1 MNSKKIFSI
10 IIGLALPILVFYV
23 YRKSY
28 GYIYH
33 SIDDVVINYALL
45 KQEVVLL
52 PYVGIVLSNI
62 LGGIQAISGNVNVFF
77 IFLIT
82 SYCISFSIFIY
93 LVNILKNTFIKC
105 MLVITL
111 LTIEFLTIKYFTY
124 SVIAYLLAT
133 AGILLL
139 LKENKNIIAI
149 ILIFLGIS
157 LRPQIIVS
165 LIILLLPIF
174 VYELIK
180 NKNYKKIIVVFSI
193 CFIVAASNKVYTI
206 FDKTTDAYLKW
217 NEKSTLIR
225 DYPSIDY
232 DFKKEILE
240 KNDISQNDLNSYN
253 SWIFA
258 EKDIFDNNFLN
269 KLDNSRSLKE
279 KYNFS
284 IKNIILEAASN
295 NFIKV
300 ILFFDILLL
309 LFYRVKNI
317 YGYSIM
323 LTPLIL
329 FFALI
334 IRQRLVERIYIPIIV
349 IFLVIVI
356 IYFDQFYRKRQFKL
370 LANTETAIFGLS
382 CLLLLNYSIS
392 YGKNNLYWFT
402 KNTFE
407 FNKHYNS
414 EINSNPD
421 LLYIFVGY
429 GNLISSQPNTAKIFP
444 KIENISSNIT
454 TLGNWQTFS
463 KQYFKELNQLK
474 IANADNLLSESVNN
488 EKIKFIMPEESSAE
502 IYIKNIF
509 KEHYNRN
516 VYFMKEKNLPEKIG
530 IYSLRGE
537 S

>member
-149 ILIFLGIS
+149 ILIFLGTS

-180 NKNYKKIIVVFSI
+180 I
-193 CFIVAASNKVYTI
+193 T
-206 FDKTTDAYLKW
+206 
-217 NEKSTLIR
+217 
-225 DYPSIDY
+225 
-232 DFKKEILE
+232 
-240 KNDISQNDLNSYN
+240 
-253 SWIFA
+253 
-258 EKDIFDNNFLN
+258 
-269 KLDNSRSLKE
+269 
-279 KYNFS
+279 
-284 IKNIILEAASN
+284 
-295 NFIKV
+295 
-300 ILFFDILLL
+300 
-309 LFYRVKNI
+309 
-317 YGYSIM
+317 
-323 LTPLIL
+323 
-329 FFALI
+329 
-334 IRQRLVERIYIPIIV
+334 
-349 IFLVIVI
+349 
-356 IYFDQFYRKRQFKL
+356 KR
-370 LANTETAIFGLS
+370 
-382 CLLLLNYSIS
+382 
-392 YGKNNLYWFT
+392 
-402 KNTFE
+402 
-407 FNKHYNS
+407 
-414 EINSNPD
+414 
-421 LLYIFVGY
+421 
-429 GNLISSQPNTAKIFP
+429 
-444 KIENISSNIT
+444 
-454 TLGNWQTFS
+454 
-463 KQYFKELNQLK
+463 
-474 IANADNLLSESVNN
+474 
-488 EKIKFIMPEESSAE
+488 
-502 IYIKNIF
+502 
-509 KEHYNRN
+509 
-516 VYFMKEKNLPEKIG
+516 
-530 IYSLRGE
+530 
-537 S
+537 

>member
-149 ILIFLGIS
+149 I
-157 LRPQIIVS
+157 
-165 LIILLLPIF
+165 
-174 VYELIK
+174 
-180 NKNYKKIIVVFSI
+180 
-193 CFIVAASNKVYTI
+193 VAASNKVYTI
-206 FDKTTDAYLKW
+206 FDKTTDTYLKW

-444 KIENISSNIT
+444 EIENISSNIT

>member
-149 ILIFLGIS
+149 ILIFLGTS

-206 FDKTTDAYLKW
+206 FDKTTDTYLKW

-240 KNDISQNDLNSYN
+240 K
-253 SWIFA
+253 
-258 EKDIFDNNFLN
+258 
-269 KLDNSRSLKE
+269 
-279 KYNFS
+279 
-284 IKNIILEAASN
+284 
-295 NFIKV
+295 
-300 ILFFDILLL
+300 
-309 LFYRVKNI
+309 
-317 YGYSIM
+317 M
-323 LTPLIL
+323 
-329 FFALI
+329 
-334 IRQRLVERIYIPIIV
+334 
-349 IFLVIVI
+349 IFLKMI
-356 IYFDQFYRKRQFKL
+356 
-370 LANTETAIFGLS
+370 
-382 CLLLLNYSIS
+382 
-392 YGKNNLYWFT
+392 
-402 KNTFE
+402 
-407 FNKHYNS
+407 
-414 EINSNPD
+414 
-421 LLYIFVGY
+421 
-429 GNLISSQPNTAKIFP
+429 
-444 KIENISSNIT
+444 
-454 TLGNWQTFS
+454 
-463 KQYFKELNQLK
+463 
-474 IANADNLLSESVNN
+474 
-488 EKIKFIMPEESSAE
+488 
-502 IYIKNIF
+502 
-509 KEHYNRN
+509 
-516 VYFMKEKNLPEKIG
+516 
-530 IYSLRGE
+530 
-537 S
+537 